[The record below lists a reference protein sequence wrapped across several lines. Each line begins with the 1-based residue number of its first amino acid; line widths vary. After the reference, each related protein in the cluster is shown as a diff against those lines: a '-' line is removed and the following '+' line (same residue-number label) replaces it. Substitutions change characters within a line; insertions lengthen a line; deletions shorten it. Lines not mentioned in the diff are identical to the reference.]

1 MLSLLLP
8 LLGTSALS
16 PDVCFCDWDQ
26 VGPGEDCKRSA
37 TVLELRVMASV
48 ENCEGISDAAVV
60 QVLDR
65 GLKLLASVE
74 GLVSGEAGCVV
85 EL

>member
-1 MLSLLLP
+1 MTRCFSTP
-8 LLGTSALS
+8 GPGYSLS

-48 ENCEGISDAAVV
+48 ENCEGISDAAA
-60 QVLDR
+60 D
-65 GLKLLASVE
+65 
-74 GLVSGEAGCVV
+74 
-85 EL
+85 